1 MPASSREEALKEL
14 GRMVREKREDANLSL
29 EEIYE
34 RTRVRLEYLQGIE
47 DGNYRGF
54 PDLVYIKGFV
64 RTYLSVIGAEDLK
77 DEFISWL
84 NKSEAVKE
92 QRLPPTNVLGNGTS
106 PTKGFKPASHLWLFA
121 VLFLALAGSGYY
133 VWYSWNSNLFIVDL
147 RQIPEETPAPVT
159 EKEKEKEK
167 KLPSAD
173 LPPKDM
179 PAALSADDAFL
190 SILPA
195 SQSIRPAPK
204 PEPVKPSL
212 LIRARGDVWTR
223 VTIGEKVVF
232 TKTMKSGEEVSW
244 DLTAAAK
251 VTYGRPNM
259 AEVVLNGK
267 ALGPANPRGSK
278 TSETYI
284 YDPDGTYKKVQ
295 PQPQ

>member
-14 GRMVREKREDANLSL
+14 GRMAREKREDANLSL

-64 RTYLSVIGAEDLK
+64 RTYLSVVGAEDLK

-84 NKSEAVKE
+84 NKDEAVKE
-92 QRLPPTNVLGNGTS
+92 RRLPPPTNVLGNGTS

-121 VLFLALAGSGYY
+121 ILLLVLAGSGCY
-133 VWYSWNSNLFIVDL
+133 VWYSWSSNPLIIDF
-147 RQIPEETPAPVT
+147 RQFQGEPSPPASSEEESASDDIPSQDTPVV
-159 EKEKEKEK
+159 
-167 KLPSAD
+167 LSID
-173 LPPKDM
+173 SRS
-179 PAALSADDAFL
+179 PAL

-195 SQSIRPAPK
+195 SQSVEPAPAQI
-204 PEPVKPSL
+204 KPSL
-212 LIRARGDVWTR
+212 LIRARGDVWMR
-223 VTIGEKVVF
+223 VTVGDKIVYS
-232 TKTMKSGEEVSW
+232 KTMRPGEEASW
-244 DLTAAAK
+244 DLSAEAR

-267 ALGPANPRGSK
+267 ALGLANPRGSR
-278 TSETYI
+278 TSETYS
-284 YDPDGTYKKVQ
+284 YSPDGTWKKVQ
-295 PQPQ
+295 PQ